1 MKSDRVTA
9 VEVLT
14 ITILA
19 LLTSSID
26 SIVDIGLTAIGL

>member
-1 MKSDRVTA
+1 MKSNRITA
-9 VEVLT
+9 VEVLG

>member
-1 MKSDRVTA
+1 MNSEKITA
-9 VEVLT
+9 VEVLA

>member
-1 MKSDRVTA
+1 MKSERVTA
-9 VEVLT
+9 IEVLA
-14 ITILA
+14 ITVIA

>member
-1 MKSDRVTA
+1 MKSEKITA
-9 VEVLT
+9 VEVLA